1 MTDEP
6 FYLLTRLLLRRQGKV
21 HPLASIAPT
30 YSGELGEEGVRRAA
44 RTLCDH
50 LNIPDDVLDKNA
62 DDDRFDFW
70 GVRKPKTPSRTS
82 SASCRPWSG
91 LPTGLSEEEE
101 KADPDLAEAIRQSL
115 WAEQNGSVDI
125 SAANGTSGSGAS
137 SSNVAPPSTPTNS
150 AAGPSGPRIEDM
162 FAQPSGQN
170 PILSLAH
177 DETELGLDDIMSCVS
192 ADDLRRVARARKVP
206 PQLLVTRDSVMKA
219 LRNIAHNQTTL
230 SFTPVDR
237 KGKGKAST
245 SAHSLTAVTSTS
257 ERLVMAQLMPYLGD
271 QVVQVDTSLYRL
283 IARVNLIFSRT
294 PPTSAY
300 TPALLLPPILVS
312 SHRRQYPDY
321 GMPTRSVI
329 WKDRGELL
337 DWEHAV
343 HYEALVSEVLGDNW
357 VEQRRN
363 GGPVQSLWRGQPLS
377 RTEGAKLVRRVWENV
392 WLHWKDL
399 VAGDGGKAVD
409 AKLEQGG
416 LAGDRFR
423 TAHVLTRIVAK
434 VRFFRR
440 FRIS

>member
-1 MTDEP
+1 MADDP

-44 RTLCDH
+44 RTLCERLD
-50 LNIPDDVLDKNA
+50 IPDALDRDVDNSSA
-62 DDDRFDFW
+62 RFDFW
-70 GVRKPKTPSRTS
+70 GVRPSRKP
-82 SASCRPWSG
+82 SATRHPWAD
-91 LPTGLSEEEE
+91 LPTGLSEDEER
-101 KADPDLAEAIRQSL
+101 ADPDLAEAIRQSL
-115 WAEQNGSVDI
+115 WAEQNGGVDG
-125 SAANGTSGSGAS
+125 SATGGASSGAS
-137 SSNVAPPSTPTNS
+137 SSSHT
-150 AAGPSGPRIEDM
+150 GPSSEAAAPRIEDM
-162 FAQPSGQN
+162 FAQPIGQN

-177 DETELGLDDIMSCVS
+177 DETELCLDDIMSCVP
-192 ADDLRRVARARKVP
+192 ADELRRVARARKVP
-206 PQLLVTRDSVMKA
+206 PNLLATRESVRKA
-219 LRNIAHNQTTL
+219 LRNIALNQTTL
-230 SFTPVDR
+230 SFTPIDR
-237 KGKGKAST
+237 KGKGKASST
-245 SAHSLTAVTSTS
+245 GRALTPVTSTS
-257 ERLVMAQLMPYLGD
+257 ERLVLAQLMPCLGG
-271 QVVQVDTSLYRL
+271 QVIQIDLSLYSL

-312 SHRRQYPDY
+312 SHRRQYPEY
-321 GMPTRSVI
+321 GTPTRSVI

-357 VEQRRN
+357 VEQRRG

-377 RTEGAKLVRRVWENV
+377 RSEGAKLVRRVWENV
-392 WLHWKDL
+392 WPRWKDM

-434 VRFFRR
+434 VGGALGG
-440 FRIS
+440 S